1 MSPLQVTPAA
11 QTGHRDIDGQV
22 RTLFSLANEVLFAK
36 ELEESPD
43 RFQRGLRLFVAYL
56 YYHFAS
62 EELVMA
68 ECHYPARLVHSDVHA
83 RILNEATTIEDRTS
97 RGGSL
102 VEARHA
108 LLFTVICCALTVE
121 LLRPLKLVKTLPNR
135 TFSSVSVSF
144 IGSIPLAQLT
154 NWALVMPLAPLSE
167 ISTACWA

>member
-68 ECHYPARLVHSDVHA
+68 ECHFPARLVHSDVHA
-83 RILNEATTIEDRTS
+83 RNPLMKP
-97 RGGSL
+97 
-102 VEARHA
+102 
-108 LLFTVICCALTVE
+108 
-121 LLRPLKLVKTLPNR
+121 LR
-135 TFSSVSVSF
+135 
-144 IGSIPLAQLT
+144 
-154 NWALVMPLAPLSE
+154 
-167 ISTACWA
+167 